1 MKNNISFSKKGF
13 TLVELLVVI
22 SVIGLL
28 ASVVLVSYR
37 TSTEKT
43 RDSVKMQE
51 LKQIQ
56 SALRLYY
63 DIYHQMPENQ
73 ADPFPYCDYESNF
86 LQELV
91 DAKLWPDNPKSQSEG
106 YYCYFDYGPDNSIGA
121 LLVVT
126 LESYRGKEGLPG
138 SCRPWGGATDWCNNQ
153 TSNNYHCLCTPYSPY
168 W

>member
-28 ASVVLVSYR
+28 ASVVLVSFR

-43 RDSVKMQE
+43 NDSIKMQE

-63 DIYHQMPENQ
+63 DIHHQMPENQ
-73 ADPFPYCDYESNF
+73 NFPSSHCDYESNF

-91 DAKLWPDNPKSQSEG
+91 DAKLWPDNPESPSEG
-106 YYCYFDYGPDNSIGA
+106 HYCYFDYGPDNSIGA

-126 LESYRGKEGLPG
+126 LESYSGIDGIPG
-138 SCRPWGGATDWCNNQ
+138 SCRPWPDGGIWCDK
-153 TSNNYHCLCTPYSPY
+153 SDNNYHCLCTPYSPY